1 MGKFEPP
8 QKASPPAYMVSFC
21 DMMTLILTFFILLV
35 SMSQKQQVGLM
46 AAGLGSFIVAVKSHG
61 LNGVLTG
68 QEKAD
73 VFQYVRRKFNVP
85 YDVEEDRLT
94 DVADAS
100 NLELIRTRLLHA
112 LEPHSELHYP
122 AVVEFD
128 DGSALIGEKGTSYL
142 DLLAPSLQPKHRQ
155 TLLIEG
161 HANDAGPEFGGNNR
175 QLATARAIF
184 IKGYLVE
191 KYGFAP
197 ERVEARAWHQEVPTG
212 GQKNQSV
219 DIRLLTPGAET
230 ADN

>member
-175 QLATARAIF
+175 QLATARAILSRATWSRSMGSPP
-184 IKGYLVE
+184 KGLRHAPGTKKFPLVG
-191 KYGFAP
+191 KRINLWTFA
-197 ERVEARAWHQEVPTG
+197 
-212 GQKNQSV
+212 S
-219 DIRLLTPGAET
+219 
-230 ADN
+230 